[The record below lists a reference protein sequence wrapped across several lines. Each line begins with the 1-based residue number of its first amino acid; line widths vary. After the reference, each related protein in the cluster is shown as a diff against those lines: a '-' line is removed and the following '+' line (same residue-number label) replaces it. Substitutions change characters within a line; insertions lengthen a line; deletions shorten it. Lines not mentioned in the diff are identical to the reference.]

1 MTKRAA
7 LILSGGKA
15 RRFQSKNRK
24 WEDKALAELEGKPL
38 LIHAIESVQ
47 DVVDEIA
54 ISVND
59 EERKAKYNQILQK
72 FVRTNIPIVVDEKNN
87 HLGGPNVAI
96 MSGLKSVK
104 ADYCL
109 TLPCDMPFL
118 KPSVADYIF
127 SEAEGFEVVVPMW
140 PNGRLETLLMVLER
154 RGCLEIADTLC
165 KLNRPRSDDI
175 PRGASNILFASPVN
189 HIKTLDPEL
198 KSFININF
206 KQDLNQPQTRPTNGA
221 VTENLQVNL
230 GVLSISDL
238 QHLREGEDMLLAGKL
253 SEAQSTFASCTSN
266 FEVSNSFFW
275 AAVSGENQSEAF
287 LKLSQQQLE
296 KQAATEL
303 DFEGKETFLKAAN
316 NYRVEA
322 EIHEENRC
330 WLLAERAWADK
341 AWCESQAMGKH
352 TNVHRYPSKRREPA

>member
-7 LILSGGKA
+7 LILAGGKA
-15 RRFQSKNRK
+15 RRFQSKNKK
-24 WEDKALAELEGKPL
+24 WMDKALAQLSSKPL

-47 DVVDEIA
+47 GVVDEIA

-59 EERKAKYNQILQK
+59 EERKAKYAQILKEYALTDIQ
-72 FVRTNIPIVVDEKNN
+72 IVIDEKNN
-87 HLGGPNVAI
+87 HISGPTVAI
-96 MSGLKSVK
+96 MSGLKSVQ
-104 ADYCL
+104 ADYYF

-118 KPSVADYIF
+118 KPAVADYLF
-127 SEAEGFEVVVPMW
+127 NEAEGFEVVTPMW
-140 PNGRLETLLMVLER
+140 PNGRLETLIMVLER
-154 RGCLEIADTLC
+154 HSGLEITDTLC
-165 KLNRPRSDDI
+165 KLKRPRSDDI
-175 PRGASNILFASPVN
+175 PRGASKILFASPVN
-189 HIKTLDPEL
+189 HIKKLDPEL

-206 KQDLNQPQTRPTNGA
+206 KEDLTQLKTRRSHGP
-221 VTENLQVNL
+221 VTEDLQVNL

-238 QHLREGEDMLLAGKL
+238 QLLREGAEMFQGGKL

-275 AAVSGENQSEAF
+275 AAVSGENQGEAF

-296 KQAATEL
+296 KQAASEL
-303 DFEGKETFLKAAN
+303 DFESKEAFLRAAN

-341 AWCESQAMGKH
+341 SWCESWAMGKQSH
-352 TNVHRYPSKRREPA
+352 AHRYPSKAP